1 MGISL
6 IGEGEASLK
15 GKLTNLSV
23 VKKAADQ
30 VSCDMAGEAVTLN
43 LESGMYFGMDKVA
56 ARIWDLLEEPR
67 TLKHIHDV
75 ILQEYEVDQESCERD
90 LLAFLNQMESAGLI
104 EIQNEPDV

>member
-23 VKKAADQ
+23 VKKSADQ

-67 TLKHIHDV
+67 TLKHIRDV
-75 ILQEYEVDQESCERD
+75 ILQEYQVDQESCERD
-90 LLAFLNQMESAGLI
+90 LLAFLDQMESAGLI